1 MNAQH
6 FATIARRHQLK
17 DFGLP
22 ELALVGR
29 SNCGKSTLLNT
40 LLGQKKL
47 ARTSAR
53 PGRTQLIYLYRYQ
66 DQQQA
71 VLLADLPGY
80 GYTQTSARTTKHWPE
95 LLAAYLDRQQVRC
108 LMCLLDIRRAFRDE
122 EWALMHHLQQQQIAY
137 FVVLTKADKL
147 NKNQEKV
154 ALRQH
159 ETSLAAQG
167 LYPQHIFKVSATKR
181 LGIEPLREAILAYG
195 LSTVSMIKSK

>member
-1 MNAQH
+1 MVNAQH
-6 FATIARRHQLK
+6 FGTIGRRHQLK

-53 PGRTQLIYLYRYQ
+53 PGRTQLIHLYRYQ
-66 DQQQA
+66 VQQQA

-80 GYTQTSARTTKHWPE
+80 GYTKTSARTTKQWPA
-95 LLAAYLDRQQVRC
+95 LLAAYLDRPQVRC
-108 LMCLLDIRRAFRDE
+108 FMCLLDIRRTFRDE
-122 EWALMHHLQQQQIAY
+122 EWRLMHHLQRQQISY

-147 NKNQEKV
+147 NKNQEV
-154 ALRQH
+154 TALQQH
-159 ETSLAAQG
+159 EASLVAQG
-167 LYPQHIFKVSATKR
+167 LYPQKTFKVAATKR
-181 LGIEPLREAILAYG
+181 IGLEPLRTAILEQG
-195 LSTVSMIKSK
+195 LAVSV